1 MKRIGIITIN
11 DNNNYGNI
19 AEMPQTPHTD
29 TPTQSMKK
37 PFGLFLPMPALPKW
51 MQPELPALLQSLS
64 VPSHSS
70 PFLIR
75 KTRETACISIAFRFV
90 DSKEGNLKFPL
101 LSLLFLQLAIL
112 FHIRS
117 IMTW

>member
-1 MKRIGIITIN
+1 
-11 DNNNYGNI
+11 
-19 AEMPQTPHTD
+19 MPQTPHTD

-37 PFGLFLPMPALPKW
+37 PFVLFLPMPALPKW

-101 LSLLFLQLAIL
+101 LSRYCSR
-112 FHIRS
+112 IRAQ
-117 IMTW
+117 

>member
-1 MKRIGIITIN
+1 ME
-11 DNNNYGNI
+11 NI